1 MECLNKE
8 LSMDMELIFGRIKEI
23 SIMEVLKMGCY
34 MDMVYLNGLMAESM
48 REIGLRIKC
57 MERVFMIGL
66 MERSI

>member
-8 LSMDMELIFGRIKEI
+8 LSMDMELIYGRIREI
-23 SIMEVLKMGCY
+23 NIMEVLKMGCY
-34 MDMVYLNGLMAESM
+34 MDMVYSNGLMAESM

-66 MERSI
+66 MVRNI